1 MHFYIQ
7 DATGFI
13 HTDFDL
19 HLNAFSDLPWT
30 SAHFIVT
37 HVRPINLPYSG
48 YGKYQQLTFKG
59 GCMNSFQRRGWV
71 IVLVTVAMVLSSVCA
86 VSAMEQVNINTAS
99 VEQLMELDRVGA
111 KYAQRIVEYRET
123 VGPFEKP
130 EDIMNVKGIGE
141 KTWQAN
147 KNRIVV

>member
-1 MHFYIQ
+1 
-7 DATGFI
+7 
-13 HTDFDL
+13 
-19 HLNAFSDLPWT
+19 
-30 SAHFIVT
+30 
-37 HVRPINLPYSG
+37 
-48 YGKYQQLTFKG
+48 
-59 GCMNSFQRRGWV
+59 MNSFQRRGWV

-141 KTWQAN
+141 KTWNAN
-147 KNRIVV
+147 KSRIVV